1 MDFTK
6 GLQRSAASEK
16 QRHKVAE
23 GKRFWHKIRM
33 NWFYADK
40 GILEFNAIQNCPST
54 PLAKMKTR
62 LMSRLSQPAKAT
74 PSAAVLSPEAV
85 KLGMRKP
92 DLLATFSSHCSDPLL
107 AEILGFNREAAQGQ
121 SIARGDRALRNQH
134 YAVAFDF
141 ELAESLPESV
151 AQIYQAV
158 HQLTGTTDCVIL
170 LADEQ
175 TGLYALLEDLQAP
188 GGKVHELS
196 GPDDELLKSRLNGSI
211 IQAYFLLEN
220 GQTGLVAIIG
230 QSQQQALL
238 DLLCP
243 HLAAKL
249 SRFMRLRQSQ
259 SLPFVQG
266 VVLEL
271 ASRLVTAV
279 DRGAIITAVLNILTR
294 RLGFDA
300 CQYVGFNPET
310 GLGEV
315 LYDARNTG
323 GACKIT
329 SYSHAGLEG
338 KRRKIKEFSNL
349 VGLLSSMARNRFYL
363 HLNGKKLGDRTLS
376 DIFGIRN
383 IQSALLLPVVDLAT
397 GQIQGTF
404 NLFHTSDAVIGNE
417 SREVSQEAVQL
428 ASQAISRALVLEK
441 ALAMA
446 FSDELTGLI
455 NRRGYY
461 QRFES
466 EIERARRHQ
475 TPLCVALVDV
485 DHFKRFND
493 TYGHLSGDL
502 VLKALAEVFTQN
514 LRRSDVVCRFG
525 GEEFAILLPDTNLKS
540 SVELMERMRQSVEAM
555 ELSGFN
561 GEPLKVTISVG
572 VAAVNTLPKASLHHS
587 EISNTLA
594 LADEQLYEAKNNG
607 RNRVCFVPEQRKA
620 SISQAG

>member
-1 MDFTK
+1 MAV
-6 GLQRSAASEK
+6 RAS
-16 QRHKVAE
+16 
-23 GKRFWHKIRM
+23 
-33 NWFYADK
+33 N
-40 GILEFNAIQNCPST
+40 
-54 PLAKMKTR
+54 
-62 LMSRLSQPAKAT
+62 LS
-74 PSAAVLSPEAV
+74 
-85 KLGMRKP
+85 
-92 DLLATFSSHCSDPLL
+92 ATFPSQCAAPLL
-107 AEILGFNREAAQGQ
+107 AEILGVNQDAAKGQ
-121 SIARGDRALRNQH
+121 SIVSGDWALQDKH
-134 YAVAFDF
+134 CKAAFDF

-151 AQIYQAV
+151 DQVYRAV
-158 HQLTGTTDCVIL
+158 HQLTGTTQCVIL

-175 TGLYALLEDLQAP
+175 TGLYALLEDLQTP

-196 GPDDELLKSRLNGSI
+196 GADDELLAERLNGSPVS
-211 IQAYFLLEN
+211 QAYFLLEN
-220 GQTGLVAIIG
+220 GQAGLVAIG
-230 QSQQQALL
+230 GPRFSAQQQTLL

-243 HLAAKL
+243 QLAAKL

-259 SLPFVQG
+259 ALPFVQG

-271 ASRLVTAV
+271 ASRLVTAA
-279 DRGAIITAVLNILTR
+279 DRDAIVTAVLDILAR

-323 GACKIT
+323 SACKVT

-363 HLNGKKLGDRTLS
+363 HLNGKKLGDRTLG

-397 GQIQGTF
+397 GEIQGTF
-404 NLFHTSDAVIGNE
+404 NLFHTSDALIGNE
-417 SREVSQEAVQL
+417 SREASQEAAQL

-446 FSDELTGLI
+446 SSDELTGLI

-475 TPLCVALVDV
+475 TPLCVALMDV
-485 DHFKRFND
+485 DHFKHFND

-502 VLKALAEVFTQN
+502 VLRALAELFTQN
-514 LRRSDVVCRFG
+514 LRRSDVICRFG
-525 GEEFAILLPDTNLKS
+525 GEEFAILLPDTSLKS
-540 SVELMERMRQSVEAM
+540 AVELMDRLRQNVEAL
-555 ELSGFN
+555 ELNGFN

-572 VAAVNTLPKASLHHS
+572 VAAVNTLPKASPHRS
-587 EISNTLA
+587 EISDTLA
-594 LADEQLYEAKNNG
+594 LADEQLYAAKNNG
-607 RNRVCFVPEQRKA
+607 RNRVCFVSEQQEEHEA
-620 SISQAG
+620 SMSQAG

>member
-1 MDFTK
+1 
-6 GLQRSAASEK
+6 
-16 QRHKVAE
+16 
-23 GKRFWHKIRM
+23 
-33 NWFYADK
+33 
-40 GILEFNAIQNCPST
+40 
-54 PLAKMKTR
+54 MKKR
-62 LMSRLSQPAKAT
+62 LMSPLNQPAKDS
-74 PSAAVLSPEAV
+74 PSVHAPEAAKRV
-85 KLGMRKP
+85 MRKP
-92 DLLATFSSHCSDPLL
+92 DLLATFPKHSSESLL
-107 AEILGFNREAAQGQ
+107 GEILDLNRDAAKVQ
-121 SIARGDRALRNQH
+121 SIAPGDWALRDKRC
-134 YAVAFDF
+134 AVAFDF
-141 ELAESLPESV
+141 ELAENLPESV

-158 HQLTGTTDCVIL
+158 HQLTKATHCVIL

-175 TGLYALLEDLQAP
+175 TGLYALLEDLQTP

-196 GPDDELLKSRLNGSI
+196 GPNDALLQSRLDGSI
-211 IQAYFLLEN
+211 VKACFLLEN
-220 GQTGLVAIIG
+220 GQTGLVAITG
-230 QSQQQALL
+230 HSQQQPLL

-243 HLAAKL
+243 YLANKL

-259 SLPFVQG
+259 ALPFVQG

-271 ASRLVTAV
+271 CSKLVSAV
-279 DRGAIITAVLNILTR
+279 DREGIITAVLNILTR
-294 RLGFDA
+294 RLSFDA
-300 CQYVGFNPET
+300 CQYVGLNPET

-315 LYDARNTG
+315 LYEARNTG
-323 GACKIT
+323 DSCKIS
-329 SYSHAGLEG
+329 SYSHAGLEN

-363 HLNGKKLGDRTLS
+363 HLNGKKLGDKSLG

-383 IQSALLLPVVDLAT
+383 IQSALLLPVMDVAT

-404 NLFHTSDAVIGNE
+404 NLFHTSDAVIGSE

-428 ASQAISRALVLEK
+428 ASQAINRAIVLEK

-461 QRFES
+461 QRFEA

-502 VLKALAEVFTQN
+502 VLKALAEKFTQN
-514 LRRSDVVCRFG
+514 LRRSDVICRFG
-525 GEEFAILLPDTNLKS
+525 GEEFAILLPDTSLKS
-540 SVELMERMRQSVEAM
+540 SVELMERVRQSVEKM
-555 ELSGFN
+555 ELIDFT
-561 GEPLKVTISVG
+561 GESLKVTISIG
-572 VAAVNTLPKASLHHS
+572 VAAVNTLPKASPHHS
-587 EISNTLA
+587 EVSDTLA
-594 LADEQLYEAKNNG
+594 LADEQLYKAKDNG
-607 RNRVCFVPEQRKA
+607 RNRVCFIPEQRED